1 MRKLEHVGNEFDRQ
15 TGMSGLWN
23 SLCVESNCHSV
34 PKCCGGKDDLKK

>member
-1 MRKLEHVGNEFDRQ
+1 MW
-15 TGMSGLWN
+15 GMSLIDKPACQVCGIR